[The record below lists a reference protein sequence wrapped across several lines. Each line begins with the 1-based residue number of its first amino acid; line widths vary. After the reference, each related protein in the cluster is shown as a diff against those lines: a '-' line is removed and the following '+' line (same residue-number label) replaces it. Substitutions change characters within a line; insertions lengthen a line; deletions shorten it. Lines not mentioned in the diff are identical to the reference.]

1 MAELE
6 LIGDLLHRRSDLGGF
21 IHHFTR
27 GTPTQCDAA
36 LLNMLR
42 GMTLVAV
49 KAWGVARD
57 FDGATLSTSVTQR
70 TVCFTD
76 TPIEHSWMM
85 VRQIA
90 GRSWNFQP
98 YGVVFTKAFA
108 RAKGCHPIWY
118 LDAYGPDPSM
128 ATAVLR
134 LVDAYRREITADPA
148 RFPLESLDILRM
160 TPFMEMRH
168 AGQDFAWER
177 EWRHRGNFN
186 FEAPS
191 NVVAVFAPEY
201 EHFRLRGQ
209 IAGLSPAWAARNVP
223 ILDPKWGA
231 DRILHALSGAS

>member
-1 MAELE
+1 MAEPE

-27 GTPTQCDAA
+27 GTPAQCEVT
-36 LLNMLR
+36 LLKILR
-42 GMTLVAV
+42 DMTLVAAN
-49 KAWGVARD
+49 AWGVARD

-76 TPIEHSWMM
+76 TPIEHGWMM
-85 VRQIA
+85 VREIA

-118 LDAYGPDPSM
+118 LDTYGPAPSM
-128 ATAVLR
+128 ATAVHR
-134 LVDAYRREITADPA
+134 LVEAYRGGIARDPA
-148 RFPLESLDILRM
+148 TFPLETLDILRM
-160 TPFMEMRH
+160 TPFMEWRH
-168 AGQDFAWER
+168 DRQDFVWER

-186 FEAPS
+186 FDAPS
-191 NVVAVFAPEY
+191 NVVAVFAPE
-201 EHFRLRGQ
+201 HQQIRLRGY

-231 DRILHALSGAS
+231 DRIIHALSGVS